1 MNTLSRFAI
10 IFFQGRNVLI
20 SWLKSLSAVILDSK
34 IIKSVTVFIFSPPV
48 CHEVMGPDA
57 MILVFRMFSF
67 KPDIYFSSSTFIKE
81 LFSLSLF
88 SGIRMVASAYLR
100 LLILLQQSWFQLM
113 IHQAWNFAWC
123 TLYISYISRI
133 TIYSLDIFFL
143 NFEPIHCSMSGSK
156 CCFLACIQVSQ
167 KTGKVVW
174 YSILFESFL

>member
-1 MNTLSRFAI
+1 
-10 IFFQGRNVLI
+10 
-20 SWLKSLSAVILDSK
+20 
-34 IIKSVTVFIFSPPV
+34 
-48 CHEVMGPDA
+48 MGPDA

-81 LFSLSLF
+81 LFSLSLL

-167 KTGKVVW
+167 EAGNGVW
-174 YSILFESFL
+174 YSHLFKNIKQFIVIHTVRGLNMRIPAKNPRSCLTNSRMSVRPSSLHSGSAGSLKT